1 MRIEF
6 YDTTLR
12 DGAQAAGI
20 SYSLADKKQ
29 IFSLLSS
36 FGIDLIEG
44 GDPASNP
51 KDAEFFAECRDAKLV
66 AFGST
71 RRRNSTAE
79 EDEGLKK
86 LLAAGT
92 DTVCLFGKTSLRHV
106 DEVLHTSPKEN
117 LKMIADSVRFS
128 LRAANASSSTRN
140 ISTTARRKTS
150 TMPWNA

>member
-79 EDEGLKK
+79 EDEGLKNC
-86 LLAAGT
+86 LRQARTPCAFSARQ
-92 DTVCLFGKTSLRHV
+92 VCV
-106 DEVLHTSPKEN
+106 
-117 LKMIADSVRFS
+117 
-128 LRAANASSSTRN
+128 
-140 ISTTARRKTS
+140 TS
-150 TMPWNA
+150 TKCCTRPRKKT